1 MTFRYGSQRRLR
13 KFKKGN
19 EKRTNTCQKK
29 KKNQWKTKEE
39 SKIGNEEQKNEEQ
52 NNEQMAIVSPYLSSC
67 LPTNCIT

>member
-1 MTFRYGSQRRLR
+1 MRREPIHV
-13 KFKKGN
+13 N
-19 EKRTNTCQKK
+19 KK

-67 LPTNCIT
+67 MPTNCIT